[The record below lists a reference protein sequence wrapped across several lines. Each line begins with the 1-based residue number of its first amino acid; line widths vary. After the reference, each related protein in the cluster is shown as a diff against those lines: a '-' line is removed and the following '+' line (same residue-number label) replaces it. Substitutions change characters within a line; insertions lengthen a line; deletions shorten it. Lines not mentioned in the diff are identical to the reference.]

1 MGGFGVLCIS
11 MKVLVVEDE
20 PLIRLGLA
28 STIEDAGYEVVE
40 AVSADDAIRRLEQT
54 EGIELVLTDVD
65 MPGSMDGIRLAHYV
79 NRRWPPIRLV
89 VISGKVGLTPGQ
101 LPAGARFMTKPY
113 QEPALIN
120 MVETMMG
127 SGGPGGGSSGGS
139 AA

>member
-1 MGGFGVLCIS
+1 
-11 MKVLVVEDE
+11 MKIMVVEDE

-40 AVSADDAIRRLEQT
+40 AASADEAIRKLEAT
-54 EGIELVLTDVD
+54 EGVQLVLTDVD

-79 NRRWPPIRLV
+79 SKRWPPIRLM

-113 QEPALIN
+113 QEPALIT
-120 MVETMMG
+120 MVEAMM
-127 SGGPGGGSSGGS
+127 SGGGG